1 MVLGWSRVGATRH
14 QFHSIC
20 LSPLLDFETSS
31 FSFVAM
37 IWLRRFTLLAAFLAV
52 SLPTFSSAAQVQEHV
67 LDNGLKVLL
76 LEDHKSPAVTFQV
89 WYRVG
94 GRNEKDG
101 KSGLAHF
108 LEHMVF
114 KGTPTLGP
122 EEYSRL
128 IAKNGGRSNAFTT
141 ADMTVYFATMSR
153 DKIHIQ
159 LELEADLM
167 ANALLGETYFEPE
180 KKVIQ
185 EERRLRTED
194 NPGSALYEIAA
205 SVAYTIHPYRRPV
218 VGWMEDIQNLTRQ
231 DLVDFYKLYYAPNNA
246 VIVMVGDFNSE
257 EMLSKIKPA
266 YGKIPRG
273 PEPPKLMVVE
283 PTQRGEKR
291 VTLKKDAELPIILM
305 LHHVPNLH
313 SQDSFALDLLSVVL
327 AGGKSSRLYQELV
340 YQKRLVSGIDA
351 DYNAVSMDATG
362 FAISAQLLPGADLT
376 KVEREIERLID
387 RTKIELVSERELQKA
402 KNQIEAAFVFAQ
414 DSIFGQAMKIGYYEM
429 VGDWRLIDSYLD
441 NMRKVTRED
450 LRRVAQRYLQRDNRT
465 VGTLIPTKAKSQ

>member
-1 MVLGWSRVGATRH
+1 MPSQRCR
-14 QFHSIC
+14 
-20 LSPLLDFETSS
+20 LL
-31 FSFVAM
+31 
-37 IWLRRFTLLAAFLAV
+37 LLAWFFL
-52 SLPTFSSAAQVQEHV
+52 LPLGSPFAAQVQEHV
-67 LDNGLKVLL
+67 LDNGLKILV

-108 LEHMVF
+108 LEHMLF

-122 EEYSRL
+122 EEYSRI

-141 ADMTVYFATMSR
+141 SDMTVYFATMSR

-167 ANALLGETYFEPE
+167 ANALLGADYFEPE

-185 EERRLRTED
+185 EERRLRTDD

-246 VIVMVGDFNSE
+246 VLVMVGDFNSE
-257 EMLSKIKPA
+257 DMLSRIKAA

-273 PEPPKLMVVE
+273 PQPPKLTVVE
-283 PTQRGEKR
+283 PPQRGEKR
-291 VTLKKDAELPIILM
+291 VTLKKEAELPILLT

-313 SQDSFALDLLSVVL
+313 SPDSFALDLLSVVL
-327 AGGKSSRLYQELV
+327 AGGKSSRLYHELV
-340 YQKRLVSGIDA
+340 YQKRLVRGIDA
-351 DYNAVSMDATG
+351 DYSAVSMDATG
-362 FAISAQLLPGADLT
+362 FAISAQLLPGVELAT
-376 KVEREIERLID
+376 VEREVERVVD
-387 RTKIELVSERELQKA
+387 KTKVDLVSERELQKA

-450 LRRVAQRYLQRDNRT
+450 LRRVAQKYLQRDNRT
-465 VGTLIPTKAKSQ
+465 VGTLIPTKAIQQ